1 MTTVA
6 TIAEAVK
13 NAELTLKPHSES
25 PRLDAE
31 LLLATLLGL
40 PRTALIARG
49 NEPVALNDENA
60 YAELIAKRAGGM
72 PIAYLTGSREFWSLP
87 LKVSPAVLVP
97 RPETEVLVER
107 ALALLPRDAACS
119 VLDLGTGSGA
129 IALSL
134 AHERPHWMITAV
146 DISPAAL
153 EIALQNAQNL
163 KLSHVEWRL
172 GHWFDPVPAER
183 FHLIVANPPYIAAN
197 DPALTA
203 LCAEPS
209 AALIAGP
216 TGLEALRAIIAQ
228 APGHLHARGWLALE
242 HGLTQALEVAQLLQ
256 QHGFDSIRT
265 YSDFSGRPR
274 VTLGVHTQH

>member
-1 MTTVA
+1 MNPVA

-13 NAELTLKPHSES
+13 NAAKELTPHSES

-31 LLLATLLGL
+31 LLLATILGL
-40 PRTALIARG
+40 HRSALIARS
-49 NEPVALNDENA
+49 NEPVATNHENA
-60 YAELIAKRAGGM
+60 YAELIRSRARGV

-87 LKVSPAVLVP
+87 LKVSSAVLVP
-97 RPETEVLVER
+97 RPETEILVGH
-107 ALALLPRDAACS
+107 ALTLLPRDAVCS

-134 AHERPHWMITAV
+134 AHERPRWAITGV

-153 EIALQNAQNL
+153 QVAAQNAHSL
-163 KLSHVEWRL
+163 KLSHVNWRL
-172 GHWFDPVPAER
+172 GSWFAPVPGEQ

-203 LCAEPS
+203 LCAEP
-209 AALIAGP
+209 ATALIAGP
-216 TGLEALRAIIAQ
+216 TGLEALRDIIAQ
-228 APGHLHARGWLALE
+228 SPRHLHARGWLALE
-242 HGLTQALEVAQLLQ
+242 HGITQGQDVAQLLQ

>member
-1 MTTVA
+1 MNPVA
-6 TIAEAVK
+6 TITEAVK
-13 NAELTLKPHSES
+13 NAAKQLMPHSES

-31 LLLATLLGL
+31 LLLATVLGL
-40 PRTALIARG
+40 PRSALIARG
-49 NEPVALNDENA
+49 DDPVATDHESA
-60 YAELIAKRAGGM
+60 YAELIRSRARGV
-72 PIAYLTGSREFWSLP
+72 PIAYLTGSREFWSLA

-97 RPETEVLVER
+97 RPETEILVEH
-107 ALALLPRDAACS
+107 ALTLLPRDEVRS

-134 AHERPHWMITAV
+134 ARECPRWAITGV

-153 EIALQNAQNL
+153 EVAAHNAHTL
-163 KLSHVEWRL
+163 KLSHVQWRL
-172 GHWFDPVPAER
+172 GHWFNPVSGER

-203 LCAEPS
+203 LCAEPA

-216 TGLEALRAIIAQ
+216 TGLESLCDIIAQ
-228 APGHLHARGWLALE
+228 APRHLHAHGGLALE
-242 HGLTQALEVAQLLQ
+242 HGATQGQDVAQMLQ

>member
-1 MTTVA
+1 MNPVA

-13 NAELTLKPHSES
+13 NAAKELTPHSES

-31 LLLATLLGL
+31 LLLATILGL
-40 PRTALIARG
+40 PRSALIARG
-49 NEPVALNDENA
+49 DDPVATNHESA
-60 YAELIAKRAGGM
+60 YAELIRSRARGV
-72 PIAYLTGSREFWSLP
+72 PIAYLTGGREFWSLP

-97 RPETEVLVER
+97 RPETEILVEH
-107 ALALLPRDAACS
+107 ALTLLPRDEVCS

-134 AHERPHWMITAV
+134 AHERPRWVITGV

-153 EIALQNAQNL
+153 EVAAHNAQTL
-163 KLSHVEWRL
+163 KLPHVQWRV
-172 GHWFDPVPAER
+172 GHWFNPVPGER

-203 LCAEPS
+203 LCAEP
-209 AALIAGP
+209 ATALIAGP
-216 TGLEALRAIIAQ
+216 TGLEALRDIIAQ
-228 APGHLHARGWLALE
+228 APRHLHARGWLALE
-242 HGLTQALEVAQLLQ
+242 HGITQGHDVAQWLQ

>member
-1 MTTVA
+1 MTTP

-13 NAELTLKPHSES
+13 HAELILEPHSDS

-40 PRTALIARG
+40 PRSALIAHA
-49 NEPVALNDENA
+49 NEAVDLHHENA
-60 YAELIAKRAGGM
+60 YAELIAKRAGGI

-87 LKVSPAVLVP
+87 FKVSPAVLVP
-97 RPETEVLVER
+97 RPETEILVEH
-107 ALALLPRDAACS
+107 ALALLPRDAHCS

-134 AHERPHWMITAV
+134 AHECPRWAITAV

-153 EIALQNAQNL
+153 VVAAQNAKTLQL
-163 KLSHVEWRL
+163 TLECRL
-172 GHWFDPVPAER
+172 GSWFEPVPGER
-183 FHLIVANPPYIAAN
+183 FHLIVANPPYLAAN
-197 DPALTA
+197 DPALAA
-203 LCAEPS
+203 LCAEPA

-216 TGLEALRAIIAQ
+216 TGLEALSAIIAQ
-228 APGHLHARGWLALE
+228 APAHLCARGWLALE
-242 HGLTQALEVAQLLQ
+242 HGITQAPDVAQLLQ
-256 QHGFDSIRT
+256 QRGFDSIRT

>member
-1 MTTVA
+1 MNPVA
-6 TIAEAVK
+6 TITEAVM
-13 NAELTLKPHSES
+13 NAAQALTPHSES

-31 LLLATLLGL
+31 LLLATILGL
-40 PRTALIARG
+40 PRSALIARG
-49 NEPVALNDENA
+49 DEPVAANHESA
-60 YAELIAKRAGGM
+60 YAELIRSRARGV

-97 RPETEVLVER
+97 RPETEILVEH
-107 ALALLPRDAACS
+107 ALTLLPRDEVCS

-134 AHERPHWMITAV
+134 AHERPRWAITGV

-153 EIALQNAQNL
+153 QVAAHNAQTL
-163 KLSHVEWRL
+163 KLSHVQWRL
-172 GHWFDPVPAER
+172 GNWFNPVPGER

-203 LCAEPS
+203 LCAEPA

-216 TGLEALRAIIAQ
+216 TGLEALRDIIAQ
-228 APGHLHARGWLALE
+228 APRYLHARGGLALE
-242 HGLTQALEVAQLLQ
+242 HGITQGQDVAQLLQ
-256 QHGFDSIRT
+256 LHGFDSIRT

-274 VTLGVHTQH
+274 ITLGVHTQH

>member
-40 PRTALIARG
+40 PRTALIARS

-203 LCAEPS
+203 LCAEPA